1 MGFLLSPRRTPG
13 VQSIRPSKTGSE
25 DSRRLSHKMKSTY
38 IDDIVL
44 KDAENHFTVDGLKET
59 LMPDLVLLQE
69 LKVRLSLK
77 FLILSKSVLL
87 NSLCRTI
94 PGAFCHSGRRWHVP
108 VYIQQL
114 HSLWGSSQNLIRKE
128 TICAFGRC
136 GYEKIYA
143 CRKVAVIGFD
153 TCGTNPGKR
162 LEGSRRESSYL
173 VVVPSQNRN
182 PFKIKEPCPLGSK
195 LSGRSGPGKPWQ
207 QGY

>member
-1 MGFLLSPRRTPG
+1 MFRKCSPLMGFLLSPRRTPG
-13 VQSIRPSKTGSE
+13 DQSIRPSKTGSE
-25 DSRRLSHKMKSTY
+25 DSRRFSHKIKSTY

-94 PGAFCHSGRRWHVP
+94 PGAFCHSGRRRHVP
-108 VYIQQL
+108 VHVQQL
-114 HSLWGSSQNLIRKE
+114 HRLWGTSQNLIRKE

-136 GYEKIYA
+136 GYEKI
-143 CRKVAVIGFD
+143 
-153 TCGTNPGKR
+153 
-162 LEGSRRESSYL
+162 
-173 VVVPSQNRN
+173 
-182 PFKIKEPCPLGSK
+182 
-195 LSGRSGPGKPWQ
+195 
-207 QGY
+207 